1 MSKWFSALLLVAL
14 AAVGGPA
21 PGADGATGEAQIVVL
36 VAGASGRTGK
46 HAVAYLRERG
56 IHVRALTRN
65 PDKARDNVSAD
76 YDWVRGDVG
85 DPQSLDAALEGVTH
99 VIGAMGSSSRD
110 PSNSPEGVDHLG
122 VVNLTDA
129 AKRAGVKHVILIS
142 AMGVTRTDAMEP
154 GHMRN
159 LLALKLKGEDY
170 LRASGVNYT
179 VIRPGGLDTSPA
191 GEDGLAISQGDG
203 GGSGMLSRQDLAR
216 VAIECL
222 TNPAALNKTFEITGS
237 KAGDPDAWRED
248 LRGLQ

>member
-1 MSKWFSALLLVAL
+1 MKKWIGALLLFGMTTAT
-14 AAVGGPA
+14 GPVF
-21 PGADGATGEAQIVVL
+21 GDGDADGAQMVVL

-56 IHVRALTRN
+56 IPVRALTRD
-65 PDKARDNVSAD
+65 PERARTNVAAD

-85 DPQSLDAALEGVTH
+85 DPQSLDAALQGVTH
-99 VIGAMGSSSRD
+99 IIGAMGSSSRD
-110 PSNSPEGVDHLG
+110 PSNSPESVDHLG
-122 VVNLTDA
+122 VVNLTEA

-159 LLALKLKGEDY
+159 LLALKLKGEDH

-203 GGSGMLSRQDLAR
+203 GGQGMLSRQDLAR

-237 KAGDPDAWRED
+237 KPGDPDAWRED